1 MNKSILGVIAA
12 CLVSFLILLAGGIY
26 FLSSS
31 LAESHAQQSMAVFE
45 YDAAKAEAL
54 EALGSNGA
62 ADHLADVQFA
72 PDQVDGLLARI
83 AHLEDQVAALR
94 SDLERTPLAAGAG
107 AADTT
112 AGQIAAVERDAI
124 LTVLAEERE
133 RQAAERQ
140 TEREQRGLQALL
152 GRASRVAETLGLG
165 ADDEKVLADLM
176 LSDQEKRRG
185 LMDDMRGLRNEPNG
199 QELIRDGWQA
209 YQEERRSELSSAFGT
224 DLAEQILK
232 LEGPGGD
239 RRGGGFGSDR
249 SPGDNGPNGNSSRG
263 RAGRGRGQ

>member
-94 SDLERTPLAAGAG
+94 SDLERTPWLP
-107 AADTT
+107 
-112 AGQIAAVERDAI
+112 
-124 LTVLAEERE
+124 
-133 RQAAERQ
+133 
-140 TEREQRGLQALL
+140 
-152 GRASRVAETLGLG
+152 
-165 ADDEKVLADLM
+165 
-176 LSDQEKRRG
+176 
-185 LMDDMRGLRNEPNG
+185 EPG
-199 QELIRDGWQA
+199 PRTPPPARLPPW
-209 YQEERRSELSSAFGT
+209 SGT
-224 DLAEQILK
+224 
-232 LEGPGGD
+232 P
-239 RRGGGFGSDR
+239 S
-249 SPGDNGPNGNSSRG
+249 
-263 RAGRGRGQ
+263 